1 MSGAQRPRG
10 PQRPTGP
17 AHVHDVAVLGGGVLG
32 NFIAFDLARA
42 GLDTVLL
49 ERGYTA
55 SGTSGATHA
64 WIYVS
69 TKTPGFYGRFS
80 YDSSLRYE
88 ALAREHGVDFQYER
102 SGGLSILWTDA
113 QLEEA
118 RGTVADQSAA
128 GIECYLLTPDE
139 VAAKEPIVS
148 PKHIK
153 GAIYG
158 PLDGCVNPFSVMY
171 AMNRLAREAG
181 AEFRPYTEVTD
192 LRREADAFRITTT
205 TGTLLARRV
214 VLAAGV
220 WSIELARMIGFELPV
235 KRSRGQVMVSE
246 PMPPTVHHILANGSV
261 RQLIERGIILMGR
274 VMETDE
280 TENVNT
286 YEGLQKALKDVLAL
300 APSLG
305 DVRVIRS
312 YAGIR
317 PKPFDDLPVLGEV
330 PGHRG
335 VYTAVTHSGVT
346 LGPVIG
352 LSLAELIQ
360 GRPTTYDVTPYG
372 WNRVPVGA

>member
-1 MSGAQRPRG
+1 VTASTR
-10 PQRPTGP
+10 
-17 AHVHDVAVLGGGVLG
+17 VHDVAVIGGGVLG
-32 NFIAFDLARA
+32 NFIAFDLARE

-49 ERGYTA
+49 ERSYTA

-80 YDSSLRYE
+80 YASSLRYE
-88 ALAREHGVDFQYER
+88 ALAREHDVDFQYER
-102 SGGLSILWTDA
+102 SGGLSIVWNDTQLDA
-113 QLEEA
+113 A
-118 RGTVADQSAA
+118 RRTVAEQNAA
-128 GIECYLLTPDE
+128 GIECHLLSPEE
-139 VAAKEPIVS
+139 VAVKEPIVS
-148 PKHIK
+148 PDHIK
-153 GAIYG
+153 GAIHG

-181 AEFRPYTEVTD
+181 ADYRPYTAVTAVGRD
-192 LRREADAFRITTT
+192 GDAFRIATSA
-205 TGTLLARRV
+205 GTVYARRI

-235 KRSRGQVMVSE
+235 KPSRGQVMVSE
-246 PMPPTVHHILANGSV
+246 PMPPTVQHILANASV

-317 PKPFDDLPVLGEV
+317 PKPFDDLPILGEV
-330 PGHRG
+330 PGHPG

-352 LSLAELIQ
+352 LSLAEVIQ
-360 GRPTTYDVTPYG
+360 GRTTTHDLTPYA
-372 WNRVPVGA
+372 WDRVPVDA